1 MSSLPLRARLETL
14 HRELLE
20 SPRLDDRGRALLASV
35 EGDLRRL
42 DDAEAPP
49 GEREEMQTRWRRAVV
64 EFEGS
69 HPQLA
74 SGLEQM
80 ANLLGNFGL

>member
-1 MSSLPLRARLETL
+1 MEPTPVRAQLESL
-14 HRELLE
+14 HRELLQ
-20 SPRLDDRGRALLASV
+20 SPSLDDRGRQTLADV
-35 EGDLRRL
+35 EADLQRLGDSP
-42 DDAEAPP
+42 APLA
-49 GEREEMQTRWRRAVV
+49 EREEMQSRWKSAVV

-80 ANLLGNFGL
+80 ANLLSNFGL

>member
-1 MSSLPLRARLETL
+1 MEQPPLRDQLESL
-14 HRELLE
+14 HRELVQ
-20 SPRLDDRGRALLASV
+20 SPALDERGRQALAGVQADLQRLDGPA
-35 EGDLRRL
+35 
-42 DDAEAPP
+42 
-49 GEREEMQTRWRRAVV
+49 EREEAHGRWKSAVV

-80 ANLLGNFGL
+80 ANILSNMGL